1 MLLRTDEH
9 VSIIS
14 VETKVMR
21 HFERPLE
28 LNIRKADR
36 NLMI

>member
-1 MLLRTDEH
+1 MLQRADEH
-9 VSIIS
+9 VCIIS